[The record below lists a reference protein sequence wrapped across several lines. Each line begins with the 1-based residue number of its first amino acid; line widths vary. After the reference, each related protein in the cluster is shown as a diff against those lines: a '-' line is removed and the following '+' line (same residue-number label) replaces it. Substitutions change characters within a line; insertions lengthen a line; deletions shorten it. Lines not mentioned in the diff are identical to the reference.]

1 MRPFMVDNYEMAHG
15 HAAGKL
21 AARVWGLGNC
31 PPQTSGHNATSP
43 RRALPQFSQISPITE
58 SHCSCFSDWSEG
70 HVENPPGPSLLRAA
84 AHRSGHTATLPV
96 PRAARPQQP
105 AAQGDVAARHREDAA
120 NSSPDT
126 KTAPKL

>member
-1 MRPFMVDNYEMAHG
+1 MQAFMMDNYEMAHG

-31 PPQTSGHNATSP
+31 PPQTSGHSATWP
-43 RRALPQFSQISPITE
+43 RRALPHFSQISPITE
-58 SHCSCFSDWSEG
+58 SHCSYFSDWSEG

-96 PRAARPQQP
+96 PRAVASTATCSTGGCGCQ
-105 AAQGDVAARHREDAA
+105 AQGGCC
-120 NSSPDT
+120 
-126 KTAPKL
+126 